1 MLAIKA
7 RVKESKFAYSGQSR
21 SGGIIREIADNVTA
35 VPHELIVSKF

>member
-1 MLAIKA
+1 MLVIKA

-21 SGGIIREIADNVTA
+21 SGIIREIADNVTA